1 MTDSFLPSGSRFRRV
16 TWVGSALVLIL
27 SAWTL
32 ACSDATPVTTTPAQ
46 VLTSVKITTSNNLDS
61 FPVGFPIGVHYAG
74 LDQHGREMSLDSADK
89 RLSDTTIASFV
100 WLPGN
105 AATDYEP
112 YSALLGSTPGN
123 VELTVTASAGGVSAV
138 GTQLISILPSDSGV
152 VSAEQSGDSWLF
164 GPTPVT
170 VTRLAG
176 AAAVTWV
183 VETGSHSVYWDSQPS
198 GAAVAGIDSFHL
210 GFSEYD
216 PVTRH
221 FTVAGR
227 YEYHCLV
234 HPEMT
239 GTIVVQ

>member
-1 MTDSFLPSGSRFRRV
+1 MTSSFLPSGSRFRRV

-32 ACSDATPVTTTPAQ
+32 ACSDATPVTTPPAQ
-46 VLTSVKITTSNNLDS
+46 VLTSVKITTTNNLDS
-61 FPVGFPIGVHYAG
+61 FPVGFPIGVNYVG
-74 LDQHGREMSLDSADK
+74 LDQHGQEMSIDTAYI

-100 WLPGN
+100 WLPGG
-105 AATDYEP
+105 AANDYET
-112 YSALLGSTPGN
+112 YSALLGGTPGN
-123 VELTVTASAGGVSAV
+123 VLFTVTASAGSVSAV

-152 VSAEQSGDSWLF
+152 VSAEAQGGSWLF

-176 AAAVTWV
+176 NAAITWV
-183 VETGSHSVYWDSQPS
+183 VEGGSHSVHWDSQPS

-210 GFSEYD
+210 ANTEYD
-216 PVTRH
+216 PVTRD
-221 FTVAGR
+221 FTVAGT
-227 YEYHCLV
+227 YQFHCLV

-239 GTIVVQ
+239 GTIIVQ